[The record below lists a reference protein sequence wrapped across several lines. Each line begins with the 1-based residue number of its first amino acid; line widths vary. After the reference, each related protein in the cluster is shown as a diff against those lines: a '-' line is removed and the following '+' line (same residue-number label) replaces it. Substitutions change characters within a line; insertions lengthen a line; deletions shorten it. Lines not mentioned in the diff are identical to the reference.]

1 LHSLCHRICLGSCG
15 NSLHQLLASDGA
27 MDAEFGWSV
36 DISGD
41 MAIVGAWQ
49 DDDNGFR
56 SGSVYLFDVVTG
68 NMIQQINRFR

>member
-1 LHSLCHRICLGSCG
+1 
-15 NSLHQLLASDGA
+15 